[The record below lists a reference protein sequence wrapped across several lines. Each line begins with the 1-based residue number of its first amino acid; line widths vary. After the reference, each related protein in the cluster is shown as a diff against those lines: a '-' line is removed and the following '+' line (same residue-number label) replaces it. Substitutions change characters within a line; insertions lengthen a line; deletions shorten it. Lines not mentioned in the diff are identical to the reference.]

1 MLVLIITTAETE
13 EEIQENLN
21 IGQLLVLM
29 SNMGMNGENPQNVRV
44 GIIVNIV
51 TLAQS
56 NSSIQRSTNLQNAT
70 ICDRQDTALVGLSV
84 RLHMLNVS

>member
-56 NSSIQRSTNLQNAT
+56 NSSIQR
-70 ICDRQDTALVGLSV
+70 
-84 RLHMLNVS
+84 